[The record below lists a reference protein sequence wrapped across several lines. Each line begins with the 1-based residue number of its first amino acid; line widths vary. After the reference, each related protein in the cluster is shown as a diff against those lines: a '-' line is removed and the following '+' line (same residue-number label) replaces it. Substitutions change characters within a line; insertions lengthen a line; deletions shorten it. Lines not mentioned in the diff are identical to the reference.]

1 MTRRDTCPPIPSQ
14 DDDLHKI
21 FDNIDR
27 THSGLI
33 DYTEFIAACLWS
45 SKTLV
50 SVPCA
55 VCDPAMMIHL
65 PYTAGAH
72 PPSLYGR
79 RPSTFLIWQV
89 TAFRLIDK
97 HGHGYITK
105 KDLYEAFTPEFS
117 KAEIDQM
124 VRSDEIG

>member
-1 MTRRDTCPPIPSQ
+1 MTVVVED
-14 DDDLHKI
+14 
-21 FDNIDR
+21 
-27 THSGLI
+27 
-33 DYTEFIAACLWS
+33 ACLRPVRGMRS
-45 SKTLV
+45 RH
-50 SVPCA
+50 
-55 VCDPAMMIHL
+55 D
-65 PYTAGAH
+65 H

-105 KDLYEAFTPEFS
+105 KDLHEAFTPEFS